1 MLDRIKNSLVNDL
14 GFEAQVGDTGI
25 VDENGNFAKPSPYRK
40 LISILLMNSFR
51 CKLFCYV
58 YRWSEP
64 ILDKLDRKWMKKRGL
79 MWSEEYEDLHKNK
92 RCSAH

>member
-1 MLDRIKNSLVNDL
+1 MLDKIKNSLVNNL

-25 VDENGNFAKPSPYRK
+25 VDKNGNSAKPSPYRK
-40 LISILLMNSFR
+40 LISILLMSSFR

-64 ILDKLDRKWMKKRGL
+64 ILDKLDRKWMNKRNL
-79 MWSEEYEDLHKNK
+79 MWSEEYEDSHKK
-92 RCSAH
+92 

>member
-25 VDENGNFAKPSPYRK
+25 VDENGNFAEPSPYRK

-51 CKLFCYV
+51 CELFCYV

-64 ILDKLDRKWMKKRGL
+64 ILDKLDRRWMKKRGL
-79 MWSEEYEDLHKNK
+79 MWSEEYEDKHRNK
-92 RCSAH
+92 E

>member
-1 MLDRIKNSLVNDL
+1 MLDKIKNSLVNDL

-25 VDENGNFAKPSPYRK
+25 VDENGNFAESSPYRK
-40 LISILLMNSFR
+40 LISILLMSSFR

-64 ILDKLDRKWMKKRGL
+64 ILDKLDRKWMNKRNL
-79 MWSEEYEDLHKNK
+79 MWSEEYEDSHKK
-92 RCSAH
+92 

>member
-1 MLDRIKNSLVNDL
+1 MLDKIKNSLANDL

-25 VDENGNFAKPSPYRK
+25 VDKNGNFAEPSPYRK
-40 LISILLMNSFR
+40 LISILLMSSFR

-64 ILDKLDRKWMKKRGL
+64 ILDKLDRKWMNKRNL
-79 MWSEEYEDLHKNK
+79 MWSEEYEDSHKK
-92 RCSAH
+92 